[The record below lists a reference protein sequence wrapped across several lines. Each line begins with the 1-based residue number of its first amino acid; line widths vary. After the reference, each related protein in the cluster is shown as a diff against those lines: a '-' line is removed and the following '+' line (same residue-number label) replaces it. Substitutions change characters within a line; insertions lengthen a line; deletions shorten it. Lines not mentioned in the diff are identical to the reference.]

1 MLDYYSLMYNCLTQ
15 NYFSIILSEKLLKN
29 FLAEK
34 LVNCDECVS
43 KFSEAGGC
51 GCMINQPCDVS
62 NLIPD
67 GCYTCEDK
75 AIKYCNSRL
84 SMFWWHQMISILIT
98 KTIFEYTIV
107 SHLII
112 YEIR

>member
-1 MLDYYSLMYNCLTQ
+1 MHYGLTQ
-15 NYFSIILSEKLLKN
+15 NYFSFILKDR
-29 FLAEK
+29 
-34 LVNCDECVS
+34 VNCDECVS

-98 KTIFEYTIV
+98 KIFEYTIV

>member
-1 MLDYYSLMYNCLTQ
+1 MYNRLTQ

-29 FLAEK
+29 YLSEK

-98 KTIFEYTIV
+98 KIFEYTIV

-112 YEIR
+112 HEIR